1 MSRLGKELELYIKLS
16 LLLEPVS
23 IQEWLFPLKP
33 SFRHVKGYKPAMAR
47 EVVICA
53 RCGTLLGECIG
64 GGVKTSC
71 LNCYDLKITN
81 RFWIIADR
89 LKKEAYPIDIEYE
102 LALVL
107 KEIYHGR
114 NCVIQ
119 RSSL

>member
-16 LLLEPVS
+16 LLLPSVS
-23 IQEWLFPLKP
+23 LHEWLFPLKP
-33 SFRHVKGYKPAMAR
+33 SVSHLKDYKPATDT

-53 RCGTLLGECIG
+53 RCGMLLGECIG

-71 LNCYDLKITN
+71 LNCYSSKITT
-81 RFWIIADR
+81 RFWIIAER
-89 LKKEAYPIDIEYE
+89 LRKEAYPIDIDYE

-114 NCVIQ
+114 NCDIQ
-119 RSSL
+119 RSSR

>member
-16 LLLEPVS
+16 LLLPSVS
-23 IQEWLFPLKP
+23 LHEWLFPLKP
-33 SFRHVKGYKPAMAR
+33 SVSHLKDYKPATDT

-53 RCGTLLGECIG
+53 RCGMLLGECIG

-71 LNCYDLKITN
+71 LNCYSSKITT
-81 RFWIIADR
+81 RFWIIAER
-89 LKKEAYPIDIEYE
+89 LRKEAYPIDIDYE

-119 RSSL
+119 RPSL

>member
-1 MSRLGKELELYIKLS
+1 VSRLGKELELYIKLS
-16 LLLEPVS
+16 LLLDPVS

-33 SFRHVKGYKPAMAR
+33 SFRHAKGYKPAMAR

-71 LNCYDLKITN
+71 LNCHNLKITT
-81 RFWIIADR
+81 RFWIVADR

-102 LALVL
+102 LATVL

-114 NCVIQ
+114 NRKLQCP
-119 RSSL
+119 SY